1 MMEVILLARRIT
13 MYNNLYT
20 NLLNKKFSD
29 IFTTVEEFVTQY
41 KTSPIPTVLTDDEL
55 NTLYYLLY
63 SRYGNSTIASSDENR
78 FKFDLY
84 ATIFSYAPS
93 WSRKV
98 KLQESLRNLTDAELR
113 EGSFAK
119 HNHAFN
125 PSTEPTTEVLENIN
139 EQNTSDFQKDKMT
152 AYATLNSILATD
164 VTQSFL
170 DKFNKLFRKGVILG
184 VPIWYISDE
193 N

>member
-1 MMEVILLARRIT
+1 

-139 EQNTSDFQKDKMT
+139 EQNTSNFQKDKMT

-164 VTQSFL
+164 VTQTFL